1 VIVRRWWFIITAA
14 AVGAV
19 AIYLYFLWQPA
30 SDLERKGL
38 ASDLRDWVAL
48 GTAVVGF
55 LTALAGL
62 IAKVGEL
69 RTKSGRAA

>member
-1 VIVRRWWFIITAA
+1 MIVRRWWFILAAA

-19 AIYLYFLWQPA
+19 AIYLYFSWQA
-30 SDLERKGL
+30 VSDLERKGL
-38 ASDLRDWVAL
+38 ASDLREWVAL

-55 LTALAGL
+55 LTALVGL
-62 IAKVGEL
+62 VAKLSEL

>member
-1 VIVRRWWFIITAA
+1 MIVRRWWFILAAA

-19 AIYLYFLWQPA
+19 AIYLHFSWQA
-30 SDLERKGL
+30 VSDLERKGL
-38 ASDLRDWVAL
+38 ASDLREWVAL

-55 LTALAGL
+55 LMALVGL
-62 IAKVGEL
+62 VAKLSEL